1 MEFTKF
7 TGERL
12 SRWDCLVDTE
22 RELEALEGRRMV
34 LTPPGVIGCCFCGCG
49 RLEGGSGGGSS
60 RSSSRM
66 SESLASSSD
75 EIVMTGD
82 FGVTDFL
89 AGTVNC

>member
-1 MEFTKF
+1 VEFTKF

-22 RELEALEGRRMV
+22 RELEAFEGRRMV
-34 LTPPGVIGCCFCGCG
+34 LTLPGVIGCCFCGCG
-49 RLEGGSGGGSS
+49 RLGGGSGGSS

-66 SESLASSSD
+66 SESPSSSSD

-82 FGVTDFL
+82 FGVRDFL